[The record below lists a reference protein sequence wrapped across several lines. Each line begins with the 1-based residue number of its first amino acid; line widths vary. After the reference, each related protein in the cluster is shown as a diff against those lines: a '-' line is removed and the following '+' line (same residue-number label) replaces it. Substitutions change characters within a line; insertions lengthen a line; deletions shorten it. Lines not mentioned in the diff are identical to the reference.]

1 MRQAIGNINVSTL
14 SEIKSMQAP
23 PSQLISLGKAF
34 LIIFG
39 EKIDERHVWNDF
51 KVLLGKKAA
60 FIENVSSGP
69 EECPSKALINLKPL
83 FLDPNFNIEKMRNIN
98 SNADELLEYVRA
110 WYDWQKIRAKIASRT
125 KVYELQ

>member
-39 EKIDERHVWNDF
+39 EKIDERHVWADF

-60 FIENVSSGP
+60 FIETVSSGP
-69 EECPSKALINLKPL
+69 EECPSKALAKLQPL
-83 FLDPNFNIEKMRNIN
+83 ILDPSFNTEKMRNIN

-110 WYDWQKIRAKIASRT
+110 WYDW
-125 KVYELQ
+125 